1 MNKNF
6 CLSDFAA
13 VFIQELID
21 TGVVDETCDSLT
33 LNLCIDQD
41 QITPKTAREIARQ
54 LSEIK
59 SPQTKEI
66 PEPQDPL
73 ENMIQMA
80 MREAIDHQPE
90 TPETP
95 DQPET
100 APAEPKCSAEDTA
113 KQRFE
118 DLIRMVMQQTAGNR
132 QPKQPETPPAA
143 PRLCTERDII
153 NAIRHHVCHV
163 ALETE
168 LVLERLKN
176 TGCMTERIRKTLI
189 GRYQMFGEDINEI
202 ARLLN
207 SDRISIDARHELFNL
222 QHKCSS
228 VRNCLRILCQL

>member
-6 CLSDFAA
+6 CLSDFAT

-21 TGVVDETCDSLT
+21 TGVVDETCNSLS

-41 QITPKTAREIARQ
+41 QMTPETAQKIARQ

-59 SPQTKEI
+59 LPQTKET

-73 ENMIQMA
+73 EDMIQMA
-80 MREAIDHQPE
+80 MREAIDRQSKQP
-90 TPETP
+90 
-95 DQPET
+95 D
-100 APAEPKCSAEDTA
+100 
-113 KQRFE
+113 
-118 DLIRMVMQQTAGNR
+118 
-132 QPKQPETPPAA
+132 QPETPPAA
-143 PRLCTERDII
+143 PRLYTERDII

-176 TGCMTERIRKTLI
+176 TGYMTERMRKALI

-207 SDRISIDARHELFNL
+207 SDRLSIDARHELFNL